1 MDNVFSTYHPAV
13 AFIFLA
19 CAIVFSMA
27 AMHPVY
33 VAISFAGAFI
43 TSCVTRGFKHTAR
56 SLVWI
61 VPMWLVVTIANPL
74 FSAMGSTEVLRFGL
88 FAIYAESLLY
98 GACAGGMLASVFLWF
113 SSYSACMN
121 SDNSLALFGNIAP
134 VVTLMITQVMR
145 LVPQFVAR
153 GRSVALVQD
162 AVSAAAPRTKK
173 QKRDGRFRIVSI
185 LMGWGMEDGIE
196 RSSAMRARGYD
207 CGARRTTYKRYR
219 FASADV
225 AVVAVV
231 ATFALVNAALVYI
244 ACSQYQFYPTASV
257 LVAWWGYIPYA
268 LMMLVPV
275 ALYVKEWWLWRS
287 LK

>member
-13 AFIFLA
+13 AFVFLA
-19 CAIVFSMA
+19 CVIVFSMA

-33 VAISFAGAFI
+33 VVISFIGAFI
-43 TSCVTRGFKHTAR
+43 MSCVTRGFKPTAR
-56 SLVWI
+56 SLTWI
-61 VPMWLVVTIANPL
+61 VPMWLIVTIANPL
-74 FSAMGSTEVLRFGL
+74 FSAMGSTEVFRIGMM
-88 FAIYAESLLY
+88 AIYAESLLY

-145 LVPQFVAR
+145 LVPQFLSR
-153 GRSVALVQD
+153 GRAVAMVQD
-162 AVSAAAPRTKK
+162 AVSAAAPQTKG
-173 QKRDGRFRIVSI
+173 QKREGRFRIVSI

-219 FASADV
+219 FTAADTAV
-225 AVVAVV
+225 VVAVGV
-231 ATFALVNAALVYI
+231 FALVNAVLVYT

-257 LVAWWGYIPYA
+257 LVAWWGYTPYA
-268 LMMLVPV
+268 LMMLIPV
-275 ALYVKEWWLWRS
+275 VLYVKEWWLWRS

>member
-33 VAISFAGAFI
+33 VVISFAGAFI
-43 TSCVTRGFKHTAR
+43 TSCVTRGFKRTAR

-61 VPMWLVVTIANPL
+61 VPMWLIVTIANPL
-74 FSAMGSTEVLRFGL
+74 FSSMGSTEVLRFGL

-153 GRSVALVQD
+153 GRSVALVD
-162 AVSAAAPRTKK
+162 RKS
-173 QKRDGRFRIVSI
+173 
-185 LMGWGMEDGIE
+185 
-196 RSSAMRARGYD
+196 
-207 CGARRTTYKRYR
+207 
-219 FASADV
+219 
-225 AVVAVV
+225 VV
-231 ATFALVNAALVYI
+231 
-244 ACSQYQFYPTASV
+244 
-257 LVAWWGYIPYA
+257 
-268 LMMLVPV
+268 
-275 ALYVKEWWLWRS
+275 
-287 LK
+287 

>member
-43 TSCVTRGFKHTAR
+43 TSCVTRGFKHAAR

-61 VPMWLVVTIANPL
+61 VPMWLIVTIANPL

-231 ATFALVNAALVYI
+231 ATFALVNAVLVYI

>member
-27 AMHPVY
+27 AMQPVY
-33 VAISFAGAFI
+33 VLISFAGAFA

-231 ATFALVNAALVYI
+231 ATFALVNAVLVYI

>member
-33 VAISFAGAFI
+33 VVISFAGAFI
-43 TSCVTRGFKHTAR
+43 TSCVTRGFKRTAR

-61 VPMWLVVTIANPL
+61 VPMWLIVTIANPL
-74 FSAMGSTEVLRFGL
+74 FSSMGSTEVLRFGL

-219 FASADV
+219 FSSADA
-225 AVVAVV
+225 AVVAVT
-231 ATFALVNAALVYI
+231 ATFALVNAVLVYT

>member
-33 VAISFAGAFI
+33 VVISFAGAFI
-43 TSCVTRGFKHTAR
+43 TSCVTRGFKRTAR

-61 VPMWLVVTIANPL
+61 VPMWLIVTIANPL
-74 FSAMGSTEVLRFGL
+74 FSSMGSTEALRFGL

-219 FASADV
+219 FSSADA
-225 AVVAVV
+225 AVVAVT
-231 ATFALVNAALVYI
+231 ATFALVNAVLVYT

>member
-13 AFIFLA
+13 AFVFLA
-19 CAIVFSMA
+19 CVIVFSMA

-33 VAISFAGAFI
+33 VVVSFIGAFI
-43 TSCVTRGFKHTAR
+43 MSCVTRGFKPTAR
-56 SLVWI
+56 SLTWI
-61 VPMWLVVTIANPL
+61 VPMWLIVTIANPL

-207 CGARRTTYKRYR
+207 CGVRRTTYKRYR
-219 FASADV
+219 FASADA

-231 ATFALVNAALVYI
+231 ATFALVNAVLVYT

-275 ALYVKEWWLWRS
+275 ALHVKEWWLWRS

>member
-1 MDNVFSTYHPAV
+1 
-13 AFIFLA
+13 
-19 CAIVFSMA
+19 
-27 AMHPVY
+27 
-33 VAISFAGAFI
+33 
-43 TSCVTRGFKHTAR
+43 
-56 SLVWI
+56 
-61 VPMWLVVTIANPL
+61 
-74 FSAMGSTEVLRFGL
+74 MGSTEVFRIGMM
-88 FAIYAESLLY
+88 AIYAESLLY

-219 FASADV
+219 FASADA
-225 AVVAVV
+225 AVVAVT
-231 ATFALVNAALVYI
+231 ATFALVNAVLVYT

-268 LMMLVPV
+268 LMMLIPV
-275 ALYVKEWWLWRS
+275 VLYVKEWWLWRS

>member
-33 VAISFAGAFI
+33 VVISFAGAFI
-43 TSCVTRGFKHTAR
+43 TSCVTRGFKRTAR

-61 VPMWLVVTIANPL
+61 VPMWLIVTIANPL
-74 FSAMGSTEVLRFGL
+74 FSSMGSTEVLRFGL

-219 FASADV
+219 FASADA
-225 AVVAVV
+225 AVVAVT
-231 ATFALVNAALVYI
+231 ATFALVNAVLVYT

-275 ALYVKEWWLWRS
+275 ALHVKEWWLWRS

>member
-231 ATFALVNAALVYI
+231 ATFALVNAVLVYI

>member
-1 MDNVFSTYHPAV
+1 
-13 AFIFLA
+13 
-19 CAIVFSMA
+19 
-27 AMHPVY
+27 
-33 VAISFAGAFI
+33 
-43 TSCVTRGFKHTAR
+43 
-56 SLVWI
+56 
-61 VPMWLVVTIANPL
+61 MWLVVTIANPL

-231 ATFALVNAALVYI
+231 ATFALVNAVLVYI

>member
-43 TSCVTRGFKHTAR
+43 TSCVTRGFKRTAR

-61 VPMWLVVTIANPL
+61 VPMWLIVTIANPL
-74 FSAMGSTEVLRFGL
+74 FSSMGSTEVLRFGL

-219 FASADV
+219 FSSADA
-225 AVVAVV
+225 AVVAVT
-231 ATFALVNAALVYI
+231 ATFALVNAVLVYT

>member
-13 AFIFLA
+13 AFVFLA

-61 VPMWLVVTIANPL
+61 VPMWLIVTIANPL

-231 ATFALVNAALVYI
+231 ATFALVNAVLVYI